1 MSDLLESES
10 LPALERRLEVDR
22 FTQHR
27 PVMDIDGDFS
37 GRRRPSTAILPD
49 VSTRFDRAE
58 GSPYRLRRGAAS
70 SLSLLVLAASLAGC
84 EAAVHALHAAVK
96 VLVAVAVALL
106 VLCAIV
112 YCSLWVGL
120 FVRLARRDRWSPVGF
135 AALLCVEHALVL
147 AWQFDSHSTLS
158 TALCVSGAA
167 PLIALIATL
176 WRALAPP
183 ERPRRALGA
192 LACAAA
198 VVAYQAVV
206 FSAWAARRWVP
217 ASPIR
222 AASTG
227 ASHRCVVDAFGVVGC
242 EGSNH
247 WGELG
252 VVRERGI
259 PRGWVRVAG
268 GALDVAVDRG
278 VSCALLQRG
287 TVSCWGGERLGFAA
301 RNGEPWTVTAS
312 ENTRA
317 IAVAEDAVYGL
328 REDGS
333 VWQFPAPIAPSLSP
347 AIELSAARGHVCV
360 ITASR
365 AVACREVRHGRE
377 CRYSVSFAAGAESIA
392 VGSTGAGC
400 AVVRG
405 RSVCWQ
411 LEEDGD
417 VAPRDGPDGEM
428 IAVRRF
434 ADSLFAWLR
443 RDNTVIAETVMRGY
457 PVVATGVR
465 SLARG
470 GHRAICATTIAGELR
485 CFNSDGGLSARP
497 SPPFE

>member
-1 MSDLLESES
+1 M
-10 LPALERRLEVDR
+10 
-22 FTQHR
+22 
-27 PVMDIDGDFS
+27 
-37 GRRRPSTAILPD
+37 
-49 VSTRFDRAE
+49 
-58 GSPYRLRRGAAS
+58 
-70 SLSLLVLAASLAGC
+70 VLAANLAGC
-84 EAAVHALHAAVK
+84 EAAVDVLNAV
-96 VLVAVAVALL
+96 VTALVAVTVALL

-120 FVRLARRDRWSPVGF
+120 FVRLARRDRWSPVVF

-147 AWQFDSHSTLS
+147 AWQFDSRSTLS
-158 TALCVSGAA
+158 AALCVSGAA

-198 VVAYQAVV
+198 VVAYQALVC
-206 FSAWAARRWVP
+206 SPWPARRWVP
-217 ASPIR
+217 ASAIR
-222 AASTG
+222 ASSTG
-227 ASHRCVVDAFGVVGC
+227 VSHRCVVDAFGVVGC
-242 EGSNH
+242 EGSNN

-252 VVRERGI
+252 VVPERGT

-301 RNGEPWTVTAS
+301 RRGEPWTVTAS

-317 IAVAEDAVYGL
+317 IAVAEDAVYGV

-333 VWQFPAPIAPSLSP
+333 AWQFPGQIAPSLSS

-365 AVACREVRHGRE
+365 EVACREVRRGRE
-377 CRYSVSFAAGAESIA
+377 RRYSVSFAAGAESIA

-400 AVVRG
+400 AVVRR
-405 RSVCWQ
+405 RSVCWR

-417 VAPRDGPDGEM
+417 VAPREGPDGEM
-428 IAVRRF
+428 VAVRRF

-443 RDNTVIAETVMRGY
+443 PDNTVIAETVLRGY
-457 PVVATGVR
+457 PVIATGVR
-465 SLARG
+465 SLARAG
-470 GHRAICATTIAGELR
+470 QRTICATTIAGELR
-485 CFNSDGGLSARP
+485 CFDSDGGLSERL
-497 SPPFE
+497 SPLLE

>member
-1 MSDLLESES
+1 
-10 LPALERRLEVDR
+10 
-22 FTQHR
+22 
-27 PVMDIDGDFS
+27 MDVLNAVV
-37 GRRRPSTAILPD
+37 TA
-49 VSTRFDRAE
+49 
-58 GSPYRLRRGAAS
+58 
-70 SLSLLVLAASLAGC
+70 
-84 EAAVHALHAAVK
+84 
-96 VLVAVAVALL
+96 LVAVTVALL

-120 FVRLARRDRWSPVGF
+120 FVRLARRDRWWPVVF

-158 TALCVSGAA
+158 AALCVSGAA

-206 FSAWAARRWVP
+206 CSPWPARRWVP
-217 ASPIR
+217 ASAIR
-222 AASTG
+222 ASSTG
-227 ASHRCVVDAFGVVGC
+227 VSHRCVVDAFGVVGC
-242 EGSNH
+242 EGSNN

-252 VVRERGI
+252 VAPERGI

-301 RNGEPWTVTAS
+301 RRGEPWTVTAS
-312 ENTRA
+312 
-317 IAVAEDAVYGL
+317 
-328 REDGS
+328 RE
-333 VWQFPAPIAPSLSP
+333 
-347 AIELSAARGHVCV
+347 
-360 ITASR
+360 
-365 AVACREVRHGRE
+365 VACREVRRGRE
-377 CRYSVSFAAGAESIA
+377 RRYSVSFAAGAESIA

-411 LEEDGD
+411 REEDGD
-417 VAPRDGPDGEM
+417 VAPREGPVGEM

-443 RDNTVIAETVMRGY
+443 RDNTVIAETVLRGY
-457 PVVATGVR
+457 PVIATGVR
-465 SLARG
+465 SLARA
-470 GHRAICATTIAGELR
+470 GHRTICATTIAGALR
-485 CFNSDGGLSARP
+485 CFDSDGGPPERLSP
-497 SPPFE
+497 LFE